1 LKQQLVS
8 EVEAEADEDFK
19 EAEAAEDCDE
29 AEADEE
35 AECHDTTLRRL
46 TRHPSLPT
54 PDATQRTFV
63 RR

>member
-1 LKQQLVS
+1 
-8 EVEAEADEDFK
+8 VEAEADEDFK

-46 TRHPSLPT
+46 TRRPSLPT